1 MPLSYLND
9 GSPVWQENKVQ
20 VLSLVN
26 KASPKWIGF
35 SFIIPHHYRQVFK
48 LEFKLFSLHKL
59 PRMFTAN
66 VSLPLLMVFT
76 CAGIILSNSPFKE
89 FLLIF

>member
-1 MPLSYLND
+1 MPLCYLND

-35 SFIIPHHYRQVFK
+35 SFIIPHHYRQVSK

-59 PRMFTAN
+59 PHMFTAN
-66 VSLPLLMVFT
+66 ISLPLNSWFLPVLELSSP
-76 CAGIILSNSPFKE
+76 ILHLKNSY
-89 FLLIF
+89 